1 MRLEVSAV
9 QYHRFKIAIAL
20 LVVFI
25 GAAVAQEPAP
35 TRLLVLG
42 ESFSDLP
49 ILWEQ
54 EEPFAPVGKW
64 MSALQ
69 LQWAVGD
76 DGVTIK
82 APSNLSFF
90 WSKNSTT
97 VAVNGRTVEVTPLR
111 QQGEDF
117 WIPLVSLAKI
127 LGLTAVV
134 NPEKR
139 VIKLVSPLQ
148 SVEAVQ
154 TEIGWLVTITFS
166 YPLTSFPKTGTL
178 RQPDRAY
185 ADFPGAA
192 LIAMSLPTPTGATP
206 VTGFRL
212 GQFSDDPPIV
222 RFVADANQP
231 LSIGIVGR
239 ELTSEGHE
247 RWHLVFQPVANRSQ
261 WIGQIL
267 VRENTSERATFL
279 LLGWFGN
286 ELKLR
291 QNGKTLTVSLPA
303 KPLFPLDPSDFGEGL
318 VQSALVETEDGETK
332 LSVALRQPANAYFW
346 TESDLGLALVVKVP
360 SQVARQV
367 RLIVVDAGH
376 GGKDPGAI
384 SPLRPSKP
392 QLFEKHLTLDIAF
405 RLKRL
410 LEDAGY
416 KVVMTR
422 TEDVYVSL
430 PDRVAIANNLQA
442 DAFVSVHLN
451 SFPQPGAQWGT
462 EVYFWTPQSYPL
474 AESIYRN
481 LLAILGRKGNGIRQR
496 QLYVVRHTAMP
507 SVLVE
512 PCYLN
517 HPEEEELLRDEN
529 FREKIALAICR
540 GIMEF
545 FGDLRTLE
553 RRGE

>member
-1 MRLEVSAV
+1 MQRL
-9 QYHRFKIAIAL
+9 RFKTAIAL
-20 LVVFI
+20 LAIFT
-25 GAAVAQEPAP
+25 GAAVTQEPVP
-35 TRLLVLG
+35 TKLLVLG
-42 ESFSDLP
+42 ESFSSLP
-49 ILWEQ
+49 VLWEQ
-54 EEPFAPVGKW
+54 EEVFAPVGKW
-64 MSALQ
+64 MSVLR
-69 LQWAVGD
+69 LQWVVKD
-76 DGVTIK
+76 DGIAIK
-82 APSNLSFF
+82 APGNISFF
-90 WSKNSTT
+90 WSKNADT
-97 VAVNGRTVEVTPLR
+97 VTVNGRTVEVTPLR
-111 QQGEDF
+111 QRGEEF
-117 WIPLVSLAKI
+117 FVPLISLAKA

-139 VIKLVSPLQ
+139 LIKLASPLQ
-148 SVEAVQ
+148 SVDATQ
-154 TEIGWLVTITFS
+154 TEIGWLVTLTFG
-166 YPLTSFPKTGTL
+166 YPLNSFPKTGTL

-192 LIAMSLPTPTGATP
+192 LTAVSLPTPTGTIP
-206 VTGFRL
+206 VMGFRL

-231 LSIGIVGR
+231 LSISVAGR
-239 ELTSEGHE
+239 GLTKEGCE
-247 RWHLVFQPVANRSQ
+247 QWHLVLQPAANRPQ
-261 WIGQIL
+261 WVGQIL
-267 VRENTSERATFL
+267 LRENTAEKATFL
-279 LLGWFGN
+279 LLGWFGGD
-286 ELKLR
+286 LKLKR
-291 QNGKTLTVSLPA
+291 EGKTLTVSLPA
-303 KPLFPLDPSDFGEGL
+303 KPLFPFDLSDFGEGL
-318 VQSALVETEDGETK
+318 VQSAFVEMGDGGAK
-332 LSVALRQPANAYFW
+332 LSVALRQPANAYFRA
-346 TESDLGLALVVKVP
+346 EGDLGLALVIEVAP
-360 SQVARQV
+360 QVARQV

-376 GGKDPGAI
+376 GGKDPGAM
-384 SPLRPSKP
+384 SPPRPGKP
-392 QLFEKHLTLDIAF
+392 QLVEKHLTLDIAF

-410 LEDAGY
+410 LEEAGY

-422 TEDVYVSL
+422 TEDVYVPL
-430 PDRVAIANNLQA
+430 PDRVAIANNLRA

-481 LLAILGRKGNGIRQR
+481 LLAIIGRKGNGIRQR
-496 QLYVVRHTAMP
+496 QLYVVRHTVMP

-529 FREKIALAICR
+529 FREKIAYAICR

>member
-1 MRLEVSAV
+1 MQCHRL
-9 QYHRFKIAIAL
+9 KIAIAL
-20 LVVFI
+20 LAIFI
-25 GAAVAQEPAP
+25 GAAVAQEPVP

-64 MSALQ
+64 MSELQ
-69 LQWAVGD
+69 LQWVVRD
-76 DGVTIK
+76 DGIAIK
-82 APSNLSFF
+82 TPDNRFFF
-90 WSKNSTT
+90 WSSNAAT
-97 VAVNGRTVEVTPLR
+97 VTANGRTVEVTPLR
-111 QQGEDF
+111 QKGEEF
-117 WIPLVSLAKI
+117 WVPLISLAKI
-127 LGLTAVV
+127 LGLTAIV

-148 SVEAVQ
+148 SVEAIQ
-154 TEIGWLVTITFS
+154 TEIGWLVTLTFA
-166 YPLTSFPKTGTL
+166 YPLNSFPKTGTL

-185 ADFPGAA
+185 ADFLGAA
-192 LIAMSLPTPTGATP
+192 LTMVSLPVPTDTTL
-206 VTGFRL
+206 VMGFRV

-231 LSIGIVGR
+231 LSIGVAGR
-239 ELTSEGHE
+239 DLTEDGHE
-247 RWHLVFQPVANRSQ
+247 RWHLVLQPAVNRPQ
-261 WIGQIL
+261 WVGQIL
-267 VRENTSERATFL
+267 LRENTPERATFL
-279 LLGWFGN
+279 LLGWFGSG
-286 ELKLR
+286 LKLR
-291 QNGKTLTVSLPA
+291 QEGKALIVSLPT
-303 KPLFPLDPSDFGEGL
+303 KPLFSIAPSDFGEGL
-318 VQSALVETEDGETK
+318 VQAALVETENGEAR
-332 LSVALRQPANAYFW
+332 LSVALRQPANAHFRA
-346 TESDLGLALVVKVP
+346 EGDLGLALVIEVTR
-360 SQVARQV
+360 QVARQM

-376 GGKDPGAI
+376 GGKDPGAM
-384 SPLRPSKP
+384 SPPRPGKP
-392 QLFEKHLTLDIAF
+392 QLVEKHLTLDIAF

-410 LEDAGY
+410 LEEAGY
-416 KVVMTR
+416 KVIMTR
-422 TEDVYVSL
+422 TEDVYVPL
-430 PDRVAIANNLQA
+430 PERVAIANNSQA

-496 QLYVVRHTAMP
+496 QLYVVRHTVMP

-529 FREKIALAICR
+529 FREKIAIAICR

>member
-1 MRLEVSAV
+1 MQCHRL
-9 QYHRFKIAIAL
+9 KIAIAL
-20 LVVFI
+20 LAIFI
-25 GAAVAQEPAP
+25 GAAVAQEPVP

-69 LQWAVGD
+69 LQWVVRD
-76 DGVTIK
+76 DGIAIK
-82 APSNLSFF
+82 TPDNRFFF
-90 WSKNSTT
+90 WSSNAAT
-97 VAVNGRTVEVTPLR
+97 VTANGRTVEVTPLR
-111 QQGEDF
+111 QKGEEF
-117 WIPLVSLAKI
+117 WVPLISLAKI
-127 LGLTAVV
+127 LGLTAIV

-148 SVEAVQ
+148 SVEAIQ
-154 TEIGWLVTITFS
+154 TEIGWLVTLTFA
-166 YPLTSFPKTGTL
+166 YPLNSFPKTGKL

-185 ADFPGAA
+185 ADFLGAA
-192 LIAMSLPTPTGATP
+192 LTMVSLPVPTDTTL
-206 VTGFRL
+206 VMGFRV

-231 LSIGIVGR
+231 LSIGVAGR
-239 ELTSEGHE
+239 DLTEDGRE
-247 RWHLVFQPVANRSQ
+247 RWHLVLQPAVNRPQ
-261 WIGQIL
+261 WVGQIL
-267 VRENTSERATFL
+267 LRENTPERATFL
-279 LLGWFGN
+279 LLGWFGSG
-286 ELKLR
+286 LKLR
-291 QNGKTLTVSLPA
+291 QEGKALIVSLPT
-303 KPLFPLDPSDFGEGL
+303 KPLFSIAPSDFGEGL
-318 VQSALVETEDGETK
+318 VQAALVETENGEAR
-332 LSVALRQPANAYFW
+332 LSVALRQPANAYLR
-346 TESDLGLALVVKVP
+346 TEGDLGFALVIEVP

-367 RLIVVDAGH
+367 RLIIVDAGH

-384 SPLRPSKP
+384 SPLRTGKP
-392 QLFEKHLTLDIAF
+392 QLIEKHLTLDIAF

-410 LEDAGY
+410 LENAGY

-422 TEDVYVSL
+422 TEDVYVPL
-430 PDRVAIANNLQA
+430 PDRVAIANNLRA

-496 QLYVVRHTAMP
+496 QLYVVRHTVMP

-529 FREKIALAICR
+529 FREKIAIAICR

>member
-1 MRLEVSAV
+1 MQCHRL
-9 QYHRFKIAIAL
+9 KIAIAL
-20 LVVFI
+20 LAIFI
-25 GAAVAQEPAP
+25 GAAVAQEPVP

-69 LQWAVGD
+69 LQWVVRD
-76 DGVTIK
+76 DGIAIK
-82 APSNLSFF
+82 TPDNRFFF
-90 WSKNSTT
+90 WSSNAAT
-97 VAVNGRTVEVTPLR
+97 VTANGRTVEVTPLR
-111 QQGEDF
+111 QKGEEF
-117 WIPLVSLAKI
+117 WVPLISLAKI
-127 LGLTAVV
+127 LGLTAIV

-148 SVEAVQ
+148 SVEAIQ
-154 TEIGWLVTITFS
+154 TEIGWLVTLTFA
-166 YPLTSFPKTGTL
+166 YPLNSFPKTGKL

-185 ADFPGAA
+185 ADFLGAA
-192 LIAMSLPTPTGATP
+192 LTMVSLPVPTDTTL
-206 VTGFRL
+206 VMGFRV

-231 LSIGIVGR
+231 LSIGVAGR
-239 ELTSEGHE
+239 ELAKDGRE
-247 RWHLVFQPVANRSQ
+247 RWHLLLQPIVNRPQ
-261 WIGQIL
+261 WVGQIL
-267 VRENTSERATFL
+267 LRENTPERATFL
-279 LLGWFGN
+279 LLGWFGSG
-286 ELKLR
+286 LKLR
-291 QNGKTLTVSLPA
+291 QEGKALIVSLPT
-303 KPLFPLDPSDFGEGL
+303 KPLFSIAPSDFGEGL
-318 VQSALVETEDGETK
+318 VQAALVETENGEAR
-332 LSVALRQPANAYFW
+332 LSVALRQPANAYLR
-346 TESDLGLALVVKVP
+346 TEGDLGFALVIEVP

-367 RLIVVDAGH
+367 RLIIVDAGH

-384 SPLRPSKP
+384 SPLRTGKP
-392 QLFEKHLTLDIAF
+392 QLIEKHLTLDIAF

-410 LEDAGY
+410 LENAGY

-422 TEDVYVSL
+422 TEDVYVPL
-430 PDRVAIANNLQA
+430 PDRVAIANNLRA

-496 QLYVVRHTAMP
+496 QLYVVRHTVMP

-529 FREKIALAICR
+529 FREKIAIAICR

>member
-1 MRLEVSAV
+1 MQRL
-9 QYHRFKIAIAL
+9 RFKTAIAL
-20 LVVFI
+20 LAIFT
-25 GAAVAQEPAP
+25 GAAVTQEPVP
-35 TRLLVLG
+35 TKLLVLG
-42 ESFSDLP
+42 ESFSNLP
-49 ILWEQ
+49 VLWEQ

-64 MSALQ
+64 MSVLR
-69 LQWAVGD
+69 LQWVVKD
-76 DGVTIK
+76 DGIAIK
-82 APSNLSFF
+82 APSNISFF
-90 WSKNSTT
+90 WSKNAAT
-97 VAVNGRTVEVTPLR
+97 VTVNGRTVEVTPLR
-111 QQGEDF
+111 QRGEEF
-117 WIPLVSLAKI
+117 LVPLISLAKT

-139 VIKLVSPLQ
+139 LIKLASPLQ
-148 SVEAVQ
+148 SVDATQ
-154 TEIGWLVTITFS
+154 TEIGWLVTLTFG
-166 YPLTSFPKTGTL
+166 YPLNSFPKTGTL

-192 LIAMSLPTPTGATP
+192 LTAVNLPMPTGTTP

-231 LSIGIVGR
+231 LSISVAGR
-239 ELTSEGHE
+239 ELTKEGCE
-247 RWHLVFQPVANRSQ
+247 QWHLVLQPAANRPQ
-261 WIGQIL
+261 WVGQIL
-267 VRENTSERATFL
+267 LRENTAEKATFL
-279 LLGWFGN
+279 LLGWFGGD
-286 ELKLR
+286 LKLKR
-291 QNGKTLTVSLPA
+291 EGKTLTVSLPA
-303 KPLFPLDPSDFGEGL
+303 KPLFPFDLSDFGEGL
-318 VQSALVETEDGETK
+318 VLSAFVEMGDGGAK
-332 LSVALRQPANAYFW
+332 LSVALRQPVNAYFRA
-346 TESDLGLALVVKVP
+346 EGDLGLALVIEVAP
-360 SQVARQV
+360 QVARQV

-376 GGKDPGAI
+376 GGKDPGAM
-384 SPLRPSKP
+384 SPPRPGKP
-392 QLFEKHLTLDIAF
+392 QLVEKHLTLDIAF

-410 LEDAGY
+410 LEEAGY

-422 TEDVYVSL
+422 TEDVYVPL
-430 PDRVAIANNLQA
+430 PDRVAIANNLRA

-481 LLAILGRKGNGIRQR
+481 LLAIIGRKGNGIRQR
-496 QLYVVRHTAMP
+496 QLYVVRHTVMP

-529 FREKIALAICR
+529 FREKIAYAICR

>member
-1 MRLEVSAV
+1 
-9 QYHRFKIAIAL
+9 
-20 LVVFI
+20 
-25 GAAVAQEPAP
+25 
-35 TRLLVLG
+35 
-42 ESFSDLP
+42 
-49 ILWEQ
+49 
-54 EEPFAPVGKW
+54 
-64 MSALQ
+64 
-69 LQWAVGD
+69 
-76 DGVTIK
+76 
-82 APSNLSFF
+82 
-90 WSKNSTT
+90 
-97 VAVNGRTVEVTPLR
+97 LR
-111 QQGEDF
+111 QRGEEF
-117 WIPLVSLAKI
+117 LVPLISLAKT

-139 VIKLVSPLQ
+139 LIKLASPLQ
-148 SVEAVQ
+148 SVDATQ
-154 TEIGWLVTITFS
+154 TEIGWLVTLTFG
-166 YPLTSFPKTGTL
+166 YPLNSFPKTGTL

-192 LIAMSLPTPTGATP
+192 LTAVSLPTPTGTTP

-231 LSIGIVGR
+231 LSISVAGR
-239 ELTSEGHE
+239 ELTKEGCE
-247 RWHLVFQPVANRSQ
+247 QWHLVLQPAANRPQ
-261 WIGQIL
+261 WVGQIL
-267 VRENTSERATFL
+267 LRENTAEKATFL
-279 LLGWFGN
+279 LLGWFGGD
-286 ELKLR
+286 LKFKR
-291 QNGKTLTVSLPA
+291 EGKTLTVSLPA
-303 KPLFPLDPSDFGEGL
+303 KPIFPFDLSDFGEGL
-318 VQSALVETEDGETK
+318 VQSAFVETEDGGAK
-332 LSVALRQPANAYFW
+332 LSVALRQPANAYFQA
-346 TESDLGLALVVKVP
+346 EGDLGLALVIEVAP
-360 SQVARQV
+360 QVARQV

-376 GGKDPGAI
+376 GGKDPGAM
-384 SPLRPSKP
+384 SPPRPGKP
-392 QLFEKHLTLDIAF
+392 QLVEKHLTLDIAF

-410 LEDAGY
+410 LGEAGY

-422 TEDVYVSL
+422 TEDVYVPL
-430 PDRVAIANNLQA
+430 PDRVAIANNLRA

-481 LLAILGRKGNGIRQR
+481 LLAIIGRKGNGIRQR
-496 QLYVVRHTAMP
+496 QLYVVRHTVMP

-529 FREKIALAICR
+529 FREKIAYAICR

>member
-1 MRLEVSAV
+1 M
-9 QYHRFKIAIAL
+9 QCHRFKIAIVL
-20 LVVFI
+20 LAVFI
-25 GAAVAQEPAP
+25 GAAVAQEPVP

-42 ESFSDLP
+42 ESFSSLP
-49 ILWEQ
+49 VLWEQ
-54 EEPFAPVGKW
+54 EEVFAPVGKW

-69 LQWAVGD
+69 LQWVVKD
-76 DGVTIK
+76 DGVAIK
-82 APSNLSFF
+82 APDNISFF
-90 WSKNSTT
+90 WSKNAAT
-97 VAVNGRTVEVTPLR
+97 VTVNDRAVEVTPLR
-111 QQGEDF
+111 QRGEEF
-117 WIPLVSLAKI
+117 FVPLISLAKT

-139 VIKLVSPLQ
+139 LIKLASPLQ
-148 SVEAVQ
+148 SVDATQ
-154 TEIGWLVTITFS
+154 TEIGWLVTLTFG
-166 YPLTSFPKTGTL
+166 YPLNSFPKTGTL

-192 LIAMSLPTPTGATP
+192 LTAVNLPTPTGTTP

-222 RFVADANQP
+222 RFVADANQT
-231 LSIGIVGR
+231 LSISVAGR
-239 ELTSEGHE
+239 ELTKEGCE
-247 RWHLVFQPVANRSQ
+247 QWHLVLQPAANRPQ
-261 WIGQIL
+261 WVGQIL
-267 VRENTSERATFL
+267 LRENTAEKATFL
-279 LLGWFGN
+279 LLGWFGGD
-286 ELKLR
+286 LKLKR
-291 QNGKTLTVSLPA
+291 EGKTLTVSLPA
-303 KPLFPLDPSDFGEGL
+303 KPIFPFDLSDFGEGL
-318 VQSALVETEDGETK
+318 VQSAFVETEDGGAK
-332 LSVALRQPANAYFW
+332 LSVALRQPANAYFRA
-346 TESDLGLALVVKVP
+346 EGDLGLALVIEVAP
-360 SQVARQV
+360 QVARQV

-376 GGKDPGAI
+376 GGKDPGAM
-384 SPLRPSKP
+384 SPPRPGKP
-392 QLFEKHLTLDIAF
+392 QLVEKHLTLDIAF

-410 LEDAGY
+410 LEEAGY

-422 TEDVYVSL
+422 TEDVYVPL
-430 PDRVAIANNLQA
+430 PDRVAIANNLRA

-481 LLAILGRKGNGIRQR
+481 LLAIIGRKGNGIRQR
-496 QLYVVRHTAMP
+496 QLYVVRHTIMP
-507 SVLVE
+507 SVLIE

-529 FREKIALAICR
+529 FREKIAYAICR

>member
-1 MRLEVSAV
+1 M
-9 QYHRFKIAIAL
+9 QHYRFKIAFL
-20 LVVFI
+20 LLAVFI
-25 GAAVAQEPAP
+25 GAAVAQELAP

-49 ILWEQ
+49 VLWEQ

-69 LQWAVGD
+69 IRWVVKD
-76 DGVTIK
+76 DGIAIK
-82 APSNLSFF
+82 APSNIAFF
-90 WSKNSTT
+90 WSKNDAT
-97 VAVNGRTVEVTPLR
+97 VAINGRTVEVTPLR
-111 QQGEDF
+111 QRGEDF
-117 WIPLVSLAKI
+117 WIPLISLAKT
-127 LGLTAVV
+127 LGLTAVI
-134 NPEKR
+134 NPEKQ

-148 SVEAVQ
+148 SVEALQ
-154 TEIGWLVTITFS
+154 TEIGWLVTLTFR
-166 YPLTSFPKTGTL
+166 YPLTCFPKTGTL

-185 ADFPGAA
+185 ADFLGAA
-192 LIAMSLPTPTGATP
+192 LTAVSLPTPTGSTP

-231 LSIGIVGR
+231 LSIGVAGR
-239 ELTSEGHE
+239 ELTKDGCE
-247 RWHLVFQPVANRSQ
+247 RWHLLLQPAVNRPQ
-261 WIGQIL
+261 WVGQIL
-267 VRENTSERATFL
+267 LRENTPEKATFL
-279 LLGWFGN
+279 LLGWLGG

-291 QNGKTLTVSLPA
+291 QEWKTLTVSLPT
-303 KPLFPLDPSDFGEGL
+303 KPLFSLDTSGFGEGL
-318 VQSALVETEDGETK
+318 VQSAFVETEGSETK
-332 LSVALRQPANAYFW
+332 LSIELFQPANAYLR
-346 TESDLGLALVVKVP
+346 TEGDLGLALVIEVP

-384 SPLRPSKP
+384 SPLRTGKP
-392 QLFEKHLTLDIAF
+392 QLIEKHLTLDIAF

-410 LEDAGY
+410 LEEAGY

-430 PDRVAIANNLQA
+430 PERVAIANNLQA

-496 QLYVVRHTAMP
+496 QLYVVRHTIMP

-517 HPEEEELLRDEN
+517 HPEEEELLRSEN
-529 FREKIALAICR
+529 FREKIAVAICR

>member
-1 MRLEVSAV
+1 M
-9 QYHRFKIAIAL
+9 QCHRFKIAITL
-20 LVVFI
+20 LAVFVSV
-25 GAAVAQEPAP
+25 AVAQEPVP
-35 TRLLVLG
+35 TRLSVLG

-49 ILWEQ
+49 ILWER
-54 EEPFAPVGKW
+54 EEPFAPVDKW

-69 LQWAVGD
+69 LQWVVRD
-76 DGVTIK
+76 NGVAIK
-82 APSNLSFF
+82 APGNLSFF
-90 WSKNSTT
+90 WSKNATN

-117 WIPLVSLAKI
+117 WIPLISFAKT
-127 LGLTAVV
+127 LGLMAIV

-148 SVEAVQ
+148 SVEAIQ
-154 TEIGWLVTITFS
+154 TEIGWLVTLTFG
-166 YPLTSFPKTGTL
+166 YPLTSFPKMGTL

-185 ADFPGAA
+185 ADFWGAVLMA
-192 LIAMSLPTPTGATP
+192 VSLPVPIGATP
-206 VTGFRL
+206 VTGFRI
-212 GQFSDDPPIV
+212 GQFSDEPPIV

-231 LSIGIVGR
+231 LSISVAGR
-239 ELTSEGHE
+239 ELIGDGYE
-247 RWHLVFQPVANRSQ
+247 RWHLVLQPATNCSQ
-261 WIGQIL
+261 WVGQIL
-267 VRENTSERATFL
+267 LRENTSEKATFL
-279 LLGWFGN
+279 LLGWFGS
-286 ELKLR
+286 ELGLM
-291 QNGKTLTVSLPA
+291 QEGKTLTVSLPA
-303 KPLFPLDPSDFGEGL
+303 KPLFSLNPSDFGEGL
-318 VQSALVETEDGETK
+318 VQSAFVEMEDGEAK
-332 LSVALRQPANAYFW
+332 LPIALRQPANAYFRA
-346 TESDLGLALVVKVP
+346 EGDLGLALVIEVA

-384 SPLRPSKP
+384 SPLRLGKP
-392 QLFEKHLTLDIAF
+392 QLVEKHLTLDIAF

-416 KVVMTR
+416 EVAMTR
-422 TEDVYVSL
+422 TDDVYVSL

-462 EVYFWTPQSYPL
+462 EVYFWMPQSYPL

-496 QLYVVRHTAMP
+496 QLYVVRHTVMP

-517 HPEEEELLRDEN
+517 HPKEEELLRDEN
-529 FREKIALAICR
+529 FREKIAIAICR

>member
-1 MRLEVSAV
+1 MRRL
-9 QYHRFKIAIAL
+9 RFKTAIAL
-20 LVVFI
+20 LAIFT
-25 GAAVAQEPAP
+25 GAAVTQEPVP
-35 TRLLVLG
+35 TKLLVLG
-42 ESFSDLP
+42 ESFSSLP
-49 ILWEQ
+49 VLWEQ
-54 EEPFAPVGKW
+54 EEVFAPVGKW
-64 MSALQ
+64 MSALR
-69 LQWAVGD
+69 LQWVVKD
-76 DGVTIK
+76 DGIAIK
-82 APSNLSFF
+82 APGNISFF
-90 WSKNSTT
+90 WSKNAAT
-97 VAVNGRTVEVTPLR
+97 VTVNGRAVEVTPLR
-111 QQGEDF
+111 QRGEEF
-117 WIPLVSLAKI
+117 FVPLISLVKA

-139 VIKLVSPLQ
+139 LIKLASPLQ
-148 SVEAVQ
+148 SVDATQ
-154 TEIGWLVTITFS
+154 TEIGWLVTLTFG
-166 YPLTSFPKTGTL
+166 YPLNSFPKTGTL

-192 LIAMSLPTPTGATP
+192 LTAVNLPTPTGTTP

-222 RFVADANQP
+222 RFVADANRP
-231 LSIGIVGR
+231 LSISVAGR
-239 ELTSEGHE
+239 ELTKEGCE
-247 RWHLVFQPVANRSQ
+247 QWHLVLQPAANRPQ
-261 WIGQIL
+261 WVGQIL
-267 VRENTSERATFL
+267 LRENTAEKATFL
-279 LLGWFGN
+279 LLGWFGGD
-286 ELKLR
+286 LKLK
-291 QNGKTLTVSLPA
+291 QEGKTLTVSLPA
-303 KPLFPLDPSDFGEGL
+303 KPLFPFDLSDFGEGL
-318 VQSALVETEDGETK
+318 VQSAFVEMGDGGAK
-332 LSVALRQPANAYFW
+332 LSVALRQPANAYFRA
-346 TESDLGLALVVKVP
+346 EGDLGLALVIEVAP
-360 SQVARQV
+360 QVARQV

-376 GGKDPGAI
+376 GGKDPGAM
-384 SPLRPSKP
+384 SPPRPGKP
-392 QLFEKHLTLDIAF
+392 QLVEKHLTLDIAF

-410 LEDAGY
+410 LEEAGY

-422 TEDVYVSL
+422 TEDVYVPL
-430 PDRVAIANNLQA
+430 PDRVAIANNLRA

-481 LLAILGRKGNGIRQR
+481 LLAIIGRKGNGIRRR
-496 QLYVVRHTAMP
+496 QLYVVRHTVMP

-529 FREKIALAICR
+529 FREKIAYAICR

>member
-1 MRLEVSAV
+1 MRRL
-9 QYHRFKIAIAL
+9 RFKTAIAL
-20 LVVFI
+20 LAIFT
-25 GAAVAQEPAP
+25 GAAVTQEPVP
-35 TRLLVLG
+35 TKLLVLG
-42 ESFSDLP
+42 ESFSNLP
-49 ILWEQ
+49 VLWEQ
-54 EEPFAPVGKW
+54 EEVFAPVGKW
-64 MSALQ
+64 MSALR
-69 LQWAVGD
+69 LQWVVRD
-76 DGVTIK
+76 DGVAIK
-82 APSNLSFF
+82 APGNISFF
-90 WSKNSTT
+90 WSKNAAT
-97 VAVNGRTVEVTPLR
+97 VTVNGRAVEVTPLR
-111 QQGEDF
+111 QRGEEF
-117 WIPLVSLAKI
+117 LVPLISLAKT

-139 VIKLVSPLQ
+139 LIKLASPLQ
-148 SVEAVQ
+148 SVDATQ
-154 TEIGWLVTITFS
+154 TEIGWLVTLTFG
-166 YPLTSFPKTGTL
+166 YPLNSFPKTGTL

-192 LIAMSLPTPTGATP
+192 LTAVSLPTPTGTTP

-231 LSIGIVGR
+231 LSISVAGR
-239 ELTSEGHE
+239 ELTKEGCE
-247 RWHLVFQPVANRSQ
+247 QWHLVLQPAANRPQ
-261 WIGQIL
+261 WVGQIL
-267 VRENTSERATFL
+267 LRENTGEKATFL
-279 LLGWFGN
+279 LLGWFGGD
-286 ELKLR
+286 LKLKR
-291 QNGKTLTVSLPA
+291 EGKTLTVSLPA
-303 KPLFPLDPSDFGEGL
+303 KPIFPLDLSDFGEGL
-318 VQSALVETEDGETK
+318 VQSAFVETEDGVAK
-332 LSVALRQPANAYFW
+332 LSVALRQPANAYFQA
-346 TESDLGLALVVKVP
+346 EGDLGLALVIEVAP
-360 SQVARQV
+360 QVARQV

-376 GGKDPGAI
+376 GGKDPGAM
-384 SPLRPSKP
+384 SPPRPGKP
-392 QLFEKHLTLDIAF
+392 QLVEKHLTLDIAF

-410 LEDAGY
+410 LEEAGY

-422 TEDVYVSL
+422 TEDVYVPL
-430 PDRVAIANNLQA
+430 PDRVAIANNLRA

-481 LLAILGRKGNGIRQR
+481 LLAIIGRKGNGIRQR
-496 QLYVVRHTAMP
+496 QLYVVRHTIMP
-507 SVLVE
+507 SVLIE

-529 FREKIALAICR
+529 FREKIAYAICR

>member
-1 MRLEVSAV
+1 MRRL
-9 QYHRFKIAIAL
+9 RFKTAIAL
-20 LVVFI
+20 LAIFTS
-25 GAAVAQEPAP
+25 AAVTQEPVP

-42 ESFSDLP
+42 ESFSNLP
-49 ILWEQ
+49 VLWEQ
-54 EEPFAPVGKW
+54 EEVFAPVGKW
-64 MSALQ
+64 MSVLR
-69 LQWAVGD
+69 LQWVVKD
-76 DGVTIK
+76 DGIAIK
-82 APSNLSFF
+82 APGNISFF
-90 WSKNSTT
+90 WSKNAAT
-97 VAVNGRTVEVTPLR
+97 VTVNGRAVEVMPLR
-111 QQGEDF
+111 QRGEEF
-117 WIPLVSLAKI
+117 LVPLISLAKT

-139 VIKLVSPLQ
+139 LIKLASPLQ
-148 SVEAVQ
+148 SVDATQ
-154 TEIGWLVTITFS
+154 TEIGWLVTLNFG
-166 YPLTSFPKTGTL
+166 YPLNSFPKTGTL

-192 LIAMSLPTPTGATP
+192 LTAVSLPTPTGTTP

-231 LSIGIVGR
+231 LSISVAGR
-239 ELTSEGHE
+239 ELTKEGCE
-247 RWHLVFQPVANRSQ
+247 QWHLVLQPAANRPQ
-261 WIGQIL
+261 WVGQIL
-267 VRENTSERATFL
+267 LRENTAEKATFL
-279 LLGWFGN
+279 LLGWFGGD
-286 ELKLR
+286 LKLKR
-291 QNGKTLTVSLPA
+291 EGKTLTVSLPA
-303 KPLFPLDPSDFGEGL
+303 KPLFPFDLSDFGEGL
-318 VQSALVETEDGETK
+318 VQSAFVEMGDGGAK
-332 LSVALRQPANAYFW
+332 LSVALRQPANAYFQA
-346 TESDLGLALVVKVP
+346 EGDLGLALVIEVAP
-360 SQVARQV
+360 QVARQV

-376 GGKDPGAI
+376 GGKDPGAM
-384 SPLRPSKP
+384 SPPRPGKP
-392 QLFEKHLTLDIAF
+392 QLVEKHLTLDIAF

-410 LEDAGY
+410 LEEAGY

-422 TEDVYVSL
+422 TEDVYVPL
-430 PDRVAIANNLQA
+430 PDRVAIANNLRA

-481 LLAILGRKGNGIRQR
+481 LLAIIGRKGNGIRQR
-496 QLYVVRHTAMP
+496 QLYVVRHTVMP

-517 HPEEEELLRDEN
+517 HLEEEELLRDEN
-529 FREKIALAICR
+529 FREKIAYAICR

>member
-1 MRLEVSAV
+1 MSAM
-9 QYHRFKIAIAL
+9 QRFRFGTTIAFLAI
-20 LVVFI
+20 FI
-25 GAAVAQEPAP
+25 GAVVAQEPVP

-42 ESFSDLP
+42 ESFNDLP
-49 ILWEQ
+49 VLWEQ

-69 LQWAVGD
+69 LQWVVRD
-76 DGVTIK
+76 DGVAIK
-82 APSNLSFF
+82 APGNISFF
-90 WSKNSTT
+90 WAKNATT
-97 VAVNGRTVEVTPLR
+97 VAVNGRIVEVTPLR
-111 QQGEDF
+111 QQGEEF
-117 WIPLVSLAKI
+117 WVPLISLAKI
-127 LGLTAVV
+127 LGLTAIV

-139 VIKLVSPLQ
+139 LIKLVSPLQ
-148 SVEAVQ
+148 SVEATQ
-154 TEIGWLVTITFS
+154 TEIGWLVTLTFG
-166 YPLTSFPKTGTL
+166 YPLKSFPKTGTL

-185 ADFPGAA
+185 ADFGGAA
-192 LIAMSLPTPTGATP
+192 LTAVNLPTPASTAP

-222 RFVADANQP
+222 RFVADANQS
-231 LSIGIVGR
+231 LSISVAGR
-239 ELTSEGHE
+239 ELTKDGYE
-247 RWHLVFQPVANRSQ
+247 RWHLLLQPVVNRPQ
-261 WIGQIL
+261 WVGQIL
-267 VRENTSERATFL
+267 LRENTPERATFL
-279 LLGWFGN
+279 LLGWFGSG
-286 ELKLR
+286 LKLR
-291 QNGKTLTVSLPA
+291 QEGKALIVSLPA
-303 KPLFPLDPSDFGEGL
+303 KPLFSIAPSDFGEGL
-318 VQSALVETEDGETK
+318 VQAALVETENGEVR
-332 LSVALRQPANAYFW
+332 LSVALRQPANAYFRA
-346 TESDLGLALVVKVP
+346 EGDLGLALVIEVP

-384 SPLRPSKP
+384 SPPRPSKP
-392 QLFEKHLTLDIAF
+392 QLVEKHLTLDIAF

-410 LEDAGY
+410 LEGAGY

-430 PDRVAIANNLQA
+430 PERVAIANNLQA

-481 LLAILGRKGNGIRQR
+481 LLSILGRKGNGIRQR
-496 QLYVVRHTAMP
+496 QLYVVRHTTMP

-517 HPEEEELLRDEN
+517 HPEEEELLRNEN
-529 FREKIALAICR
+529 FREKIAIAICR

>member
-1 MRLEVSAV
+1 M
-9 QYHRFKIAIAL
+9 QCHRFGTAIVL
-20 LVVFI
+20 LTIFIVVV
-25 GAAVAQEPAP
+25 VAQEPAP

-42 ESFSDLP
+42 ESFGDLP
-49 ILWEQ
+49 VLWEQ
-54 EEPFAPVGKW
+54 EEVFAPVGKW
-64 MSALQ
+64 MSALR
-69 LQWAVGD
+69 LQWVVRD
-76 DGVTIK
+76 DGIAIK
-82 APSNLSFF
+82 AIGNISFF
-90 WSKNSTT
+90 WSKNAAT
-97 VAVNGRTVEVTPLR
+97 VTVNGRTVEVTPLR
-111 QQGEDF
+111 QQGGEF
-117 WIPLVSLAKI
+117 WVPLISLAKT
-127 LGLTAVV
+127 LGLMAVV

-139 VIKLVSPLQ
+139 LIKLVSPLQ
-148 SVEAVQ
+148 SVEATQ
-154 TEIGWLVTITFS
+154 NEIGWLVTLTFS
-166 YPLTSFPKTGTL
+166 YPLNSFPKTGTL

-185 ADFPGAA
+185 ADFLGTA
-192 LIAMSLPTPTGATP
+192 LTTVSLPVPADTTL
-206 VTGFRL
+206 VMGFRV
-212 GQFSDDPPIV
+212 GQFSNDPPIV

-231 LSIGIVGR
+231 LSIGVAGR
-239 ELTSEGHE
+239 ELTEDGCE
-247 RWHLVFQPVANRSQ
+247 RWHLVLQPIANRPQ
-261 WIGQIL
+261 WVGQIL
-267 VRENTSERATFL
+267 LRENTSEKATFL
-279 LLGWFGN
+279 LLGWFGDK
-286 ELKLR
+286 LKLR
-291 QNGKTLTVSLPA
+291 QEGKTLTVSLPT
-303 KPLFPLDPSDFGEGL
+303 KPFFPLDTSGFGEGL
-318 VQSALVETEDGETK
+318 VQSAFIETEGSETR
-332 LSVALRQPANAYFW
+332 LSIELLQPANAYLRA
-346 TESDLGLALVVKVP
+346 EGDMGLALVIEVT
-360 SQVARQV
+360 SQIARQV

-384 SPLRPSKP
+384 SPLRAGKP
-392 QLFEKHLTLDIAF
+392 QLVEKHLTLDIAF

-410 LEDAGY
+410 LEEAGY

-430 PDRVAIANNLQA
+430 PDRVAIANNLRA

-481 LLAILGRKGNGIRQR
+481 LLAIIGRKGNGIRQR
-496 QLYVVRHTAMP
+496 QLYVVRHTVMP

-529 FREKIALAICR
+529 FREKIAYAICR

>member
-1 MRLEVSAV
+1 MQRL
-9 QYHRFKIAIAL
+9 RFKTAIAL
-20 LVVFI
+20 LAIFT
-25 GAAVAQEPAP
+25 GAAVTQEPVP
-35 TRLLVLG
+35 TKLLVLG
-42 ESFSDLP
+42 ESFSSLP
-49 ILWEQ
+49 VLWEQ
-54 EEPFAPVGKW
+54 EEVFAPVGKW
-64 MSALQ
+64 MSALR
-69 LQWAVGD
+69 LQWVVKD
-76 DGVTIK
+76 DGIAIK
-82 APSNLSFF
+82 APGNISFF
-90 WSKNSTT
+90 WSKNAAT
-97 VAVNGRTVEVTPLR
+97 VTVNGRAVEVTPLR
-111 QQGEDF
+111 QRGEEF
-117 WIPLVSLAKI
+117 LIPLISLAKT

-139 VIKLVSPLQ
+139 LIKLASPLQ
-148 SVEAVQ
+148 SVDATQ
-154 TEIGWLVTITFS
+154 TEIGWLVTLTFG
-166 YPLTSFPKTGTL
+166 YPLNSFPKTGTL

-192 LIAMSLPTPTGATP
+192 LTAVNLPMPTGTTP

-231 LSIGIVGR
+231 LSISVAGR
-239 ELTSEGHE
+239 ELTKEGCE
-247 RWHLVFQPVANRSQ
+247 QWHLVLQPAANRPQ
-261 WIGQIL
+261 WVGQIL
-267 VRENTSERATFL
+267 LRENTAEKATFL
-279 LLGWFGN
+279 LLGWFGGD
-286 ELKLR
+286 LKLKR
-291 QNGKTLTVSLPA
+291 EGKTLTVSLPA
-303 KPLFPLDPSDFGEGL
+303 KPIFPFDLSDFGEGL
-318 VQSALVETEDGETK
+318 VQSAFVEMGDGGAK
-332 LSVALRQPANAYFW
+332 LSVALRQPANAYFRA
-346 TESDLGLALVVKVP
+346 EGDLGLALVIEVAP
-360 SQVARQV
+360 QVARQV

-376 GGKDPGAI
+376 GGKDPGAM
-384 SPLRPSKP
+384 SPPRPGKP
-392 QLFEKHLTLDIAF
+392 QLVEKHLTLDIAF

-410 LEDAGY
+410 LEEAGY

-422 TEDVYVSL
+422 TEDVYVPL
-430 PDRVAIANNLQA
+430 PDRVAIANNLRA

-481 LLAILGRKGNGIRQR
+481 LLAIIGRKGNGIRQR
-496 QLYVVRHTAMP
+496 QLYVVRHTVMP

-529 FREKIALAICR
+529 FREKIAYAICR

>member
-1 MRLEVSAV
+1 MRRL
-9 QYHRFKIAIAL
+9 HFGTKIAL
-20 LVVFI
+20 LAIFI
-25 GAAVAQEPAP
+25 GAAIAQEPVP

-42 ESFSDLP
+42 ESFSNLP
-49 ILWEQ
+49 VIWEQ
-54 EEPFAPVGKW
+54 EEAFAPVGKW

-69 LQWAVGD
+69 LQWVVRD
-76 DGVTIK
+76 DGIAIK
-82 APSNLSFF
+82 APSNISFF
-90 WSKNSTT
+90 WSKNAAT
-97 VAVNGRTVEVTPLR
+97 VTVNGHTVEVMPLR
-111 QQGEDF
+111 QQGEEF
-117 WIPLVSLAKI
+117 LVPLISLAKI
-127 LGLTAVV
+127 LGLTVIV

-139 VIKLVSPLQ
+139 LIKLASPLQ
-148 SVEAVQ
+148 SVEATQ
-154 TEIGWLVTITFS
+154 TEIGWLVTLTFGC
-166 YPLTSFPKTGTL
+166 PLNSFPKTGTL

-185 ADFPGAA
+185 ADFLGAA
-192 LIAMSLPTPTGATP
+192 LTEVSLPTPTSTAP

-231 LSIGIVGR
+231 LSIGVAGR
-239 ELTSEGHE
+239 DLTEDGRE
-247 RWHLVFQPVANRSQ
+247 RWHLVLQPAAHRPQ
-261 WIGQIL
+261 WVGQIL
-267 VRENTSERATFL
+267 LRENTAEKATFL
-279 LLGWFGN
+279 LLGWFRGG
-286 ELKLR
+286 LKLR
-291 QNGKTLTVSLPA
+291 QEGKTLTVSLPA
-303 KPLFPLDPSDFGEGL
+303 KPLFSLTPSDFGEGL
-318 VQSALVETEDGETK
+318 VQAALVETENGEVR
-332 LSVALRQPANAYFW
+332 LSVALRQPANAHFQA
-346 TESDLGLALVVKVP
+346 EGDLGLALVIEAAP
-360 SQVARQV
+360 QVARQV

-384 SPLRPSKP
+384 SPLRPGKP
-392 QLFEKHLTLDIAF
+392 QLIEKHLTLDIAF

-410 LEDAGY
+410 LEEAGY

-422 TEDVYVSL
+422 TEDVYVPL
-430 PDRVAIANNLQA
+430 PDRVAIANNLRA

-481 LLAILGRKGNGIRQR
+481 LLAITGRKGNGIRQR
-496 QLYVVRHTAMP
+496 QLYVVRHTVMP

-529 FREKIALAICR
+529 FREKIAYAICR